1 MSNTISW
8 HDRFGWL
15 CRCIA
20 LRALSLELF
29 FHWTYL
35 MNECQ
40 NQLKRILLFS
50 PNLEGNCRLVS
61 LPLYQ
66 CNFMCVI
73 TFELNVRRASPSDQI
88 CWLLIYERYVA
99 KCVLH
104 ALMETLPRVRN
115 AQVDT
120 IISGVLVNVSLSL
133 KCFLRGSLSREL
145 SLFTALIKANNSFL
159 SEASVKYLQAADV

>member
-15 CRCIA
+15 FRCIA

-40 NQLKRILLFS
+40 NQLKQILLFS

-66 CNFMCVI
+66 CNFVCVI

-133 KCFLRGSLSREL
+133 KCFLQGAFAFHSPNQSKQ
-145 SLFTALIKANNSFL
+145 FTSL